1 METKKLPFE
10 VKAESDGTITGYGS
24 VFGVKDHGN
33 DIVVKGAFQASLDSG
48 RSPKMLFQHDPNKVI
63 GVWDEAVEDAKG
75 LRLSGRLALKT
86 RLGAEIHELMT
97 MGAFDGL
104 SIGYKVTEDVR
115 ENGARLIKSAELWEV
130 SAVTFPMNED
140 SRIDAV
146 KAAEM
151 TPREI
156 ERLLTQDAKLTR
168 SFARTLIGFWQKSAH
183 TTQDAG
189 GLDEVAALLKARLS

>member
-10 VKAESDGTITGYGS
+10 VKADDDGTITGYGS
-24 VFGVKDHGN
+24 VFGVKDGGN
-33 DIVVKGAFQASLDSG
+33 DIVVKGAFSASLG
-48 RSPKMLFQHDPNKVI
+48 RDIMPKMLFQHDPNSVI
-63 GVWDEAVEDAKG
+63 GVWDEASEDDRG
-75 LRLSGRLALKT
+75 LRLKGRLALKT
-86 RLGAEIHELMT
+86 KLGAEVHELMK

-104 SIGYKVTEDVR
+104 SIGYRVTDEAR
-115 ENGARLIKSAELWEV
+115 ESGARVIKSAELWEV
-130 SAVTFPMNED
+130 SAVTFPMNKEA
-140 SRIDAV
+140 RIDAV

-168 SFARTLIGFWQKSAH
+168 SFARTLIGVWQKSAQ